1 MSLRGEH
8 YSQGPLTFLDTDNY
22 SVEYGGDTQ
31 GVEFDHY
38 NFTIPSQTQSQT
50 QASQLT
56 QDKLAPGAV
65 AVTNGLA
72 SLSLVDQGSDEED
85 NSAGPEELPPHA
97 CRYCGIHDPAA
108 VVMCNAT
115 KKWFCNGRGNTSGSH
130 IVTHLVRSKCK
141 EVTLHKDG
149 PLGETILECYNC
161 GCRNVFLLGFIPAKA
176 DSVVVLLCR
185 HPCAQQQG
193 SLKDMDWN
201 PDQWQPLIS
210 DRCFISWLVK
220 QPSDKETSRARQIS
234 ATQIAK
240 LEELWRENPEATLED
255 LDKPGVDEEPTPVQ
269 LHYQD
274 AYQYQHIF
282 GPLVKLEADYDKRM
296 KESQTQENIVVRW
309 DIGLNKKRVAYF
321 NFPRQDGDMRLMP
334 GDELRLRYVG
344 NLRSR
349 WDSVGHV
356 VKVPNSFGEEV
367 GIELKSNMGVPLDC
381 TNNFC
386 VDFVWKS
393 TSFDRMQNA
402 MKMFAVN
409 ETSVSNYLYH
419 KLLGHPVEEPANAKT
434 SNPPKHLSAPNLP
447 KLNSSQIYA
456 IKTVLQQPLGLIQ
469 GPPGTGKTVTS
480 ACIVYHLAK
489 MNLGQVLV
497 CAPSNIAVDQL
508 TEKIHKTGLKVVRL
522 CAKSREAID
531 SPVSFLALHNQ
542 VQAHDGYPE
551 LQKLQTL
558 KDEVGE
564 LSAADEKRYREL
576 KRRCERELLQR
587 GWEPLRR
594 HLQREPAAGALQY
607 SPRFPLSGTRLVL
620 EGIARSSQHPFNVIV
635 ACIRVMLSSK
645 ALGRS
650 ARVLRVLHETFGQ
663 RVWRNVVFV
672 LTSVDELLMSLDPRK
687 LCSAL
692 KEDVR
697 KRICHDVL
705 HGELKVP
712 LEVVDN
718 IAIVPVGFPWRCGPK
733 KSTWVGHLRRSILRT
748 AASSDCL
755 VTATSEP
762 VHLPVSSS
770 LFTAKPQEAISTIPS
785 LDPHQ
790 ASVPSMSRD
799 PHQASPCH
807 VTHISQVPV
816 SVTPSQAGP
825 ARATQAREPTTP
837 GRRTPPSQAEPRTT
851 SQTEPG
857 PTKQGR
863 THTKPGRARTHI
875 KPVPDATQP
884 SRTHIKPASCDP
896 HQASAPLMSRDPH
909 QASMATGTSVVSV
922 MVLHGARGNT
932 GRTRCSVSLSDKS
945 VSVQLQVEEGST
957 QTIASASNPLFS
969 TSLKSCLAEYLFDKL
984 DSAHMCDK
992 WMDLG
997 RELGFKFTE
1006 VENIRVSFVGSGN
1019 QNADVICCTCVG
1031 AGDSRLAKF
1040 RFRMVLIDESTQAT
1054 EPECMVPVVLG
1065 SKQVVLVGDHCQL
1078 GPVIMCKKAAN
1089 AGLSQSL
1096 FERLVCL
1103 GIKPIRLI
1111 VQYRMHPALSEFPSS
1126 VFYDGTLQNAVSPA
1140 ERKAAEDFPWPN
1152 PEKPM
1157 FFWYCQGQEEISS
1170 SGTSYLNRTEAANV
1184 EKVVTK
1190 LMKSGVR
1197 PEQIGVITP
1206 YEGQRAHVVQSMQ
1219 HNGAMPPR
1227 LYQELEVASV
1237 DAFQGRE
1244 KDFIILSCVRANEH
1258 QGIGFLNDARRLN
1271 VALTRAKYG
1280 VIVIG
1285 NAKVLSRH
1293 PLWHNLIKDYQE
1305 QGLLV
1310 EGPLTNLRKSEMH
1323 LSKPSKLYNKKNPGA
1338 HYMSRAMFSAKDA
1351 LIPPMTSPYDSGRP
1365 SLESLYQFDE
1375 YHRTHDPM
1383 GLIGADQNATIS
1395 AAALHAPATI
1405 FLPPAPPPHHYQQIQ
1420 PIGTGRTGAGSFVQN
1435 MINSQGSQDVAH
1447 HASQPLTQGNL
1458 PMSQPTQPLSQSE
1471 LSQDYLDDFHSQ
1483 DASILSQGSNY
1494 NNDCYRPILDYNHP
1508 VNQLF

>member
-1 MSLRGEH
+1 M
-8 YSQGPLTFLDTDNY
+8 
-22 SVEYGGDTQ
+22 
-31 GVEFDHY
+31 EF
-38 NFTIPSQTQSQT
+38 
-50 QASQLT
+50 
-56 QDKLAPGAV
+56 
-65 AVTNGLA
+65 
-72 SLSLVDQGSDEED
+72 
-85 NSAGPEELPPHA
+85 
-97 CRYCGIHDPAA
+97 
-108 VVMCNAT
+108 
-115 KKWFCNGRGNTSGSH
+115 
-130 IVTHLVRSKCK
+130 
-141 EVTLHKDG
+141 
-149 PLGETILECYNC
+149 
-161 GCRNVFLLGFIPAKA
+161 
-176 DSVVVLLCR
+176 
-185 HPCAQQQG
+185 
-193 SLKDMDWN
+193 
-201 PDQWQPLIS
+201 
-210 DRCFISWLVK
+210 
-220 QPSDKETSRARQIS
+220 
-234 ATQIAK
+234 
-240 LEELWRENPEATLED
+240 
-255 LDKPGVDEEPTPVQ
+255 
-269 LHYQD
+269 
-274 AYQYQHIF
+274 
-282 GPLVKLEADYDKRM
+282 
-296 KESQTQENIVVRW
+296 
-309 DIGLNKKRVAYF
+309 
-321 NFPRQDGDMRLMP
+321 
-334 GDELRLRYVG
+334 
-344 NLRSR
+344 
-349 WDSVGHV
+349 
-356 VKVPNSFGEEV
+356 
-367 GIELKSNMGVPLDC
+367 
-381 TNNFC
+381 
-386 VDFVWKS
+386 
-393 TSFDRMQNA
+393 
-402 MKMFAVN
+402 
-409 ETSVSNYLYH
+409 
-419 KLLGHPVEEPANAKT
+419 
-434 SNPPKHLSAPNLP
+434 LSAPNLP

-576 KRRCERELLQR
+576 KRRCERELLQLGASDVCPCTSESVR
-587 GWEPLRR
+587 CRDSE
-594 HLQREPAAGALQY
+594 AGSHYVVTCSESQQLVLY
-607 SPRFPLSGTRLVL
+607 NTPHGSSLSGTRLVL
-620 EGIARSSQHPFNVIV
+620 EEIARSSQHPFNVIV
-635 ACIRVMLSSK
+635 VCIRVMLSSK

-663 RVWRNVVFV
+663 CVWRNVVFV

-697 KRICHDVL
+697 KRICHDKL

-733 KSTWVGHLRRSILRT
+733 KSTWVDHLRRSILRT

-785 LDPHQ
+785 RDPHQ
-790 ASVPSMSRD
+790 ASVLLMSRD
-799 PHQASPCH
+799 PHQASVPLMPRDPHQASVPLMSRDPHQASVLLMSRDPRQASVPLMSRDPHQASVPLMPRDPHQASVLLMSRDPHQASVPLMPRDPHQASIPLMPRDPHQASVLLMSRDPHQASVPLMPRDPHQASIPLMPRDPHQASVPLMSRDPHQASVPLMPCDPH
-807 VTHISQVPV
+807 
-816 SVTPSQAGP
+816 QASIP
-825 ARATQAREPTTP
+825 LMSRDPHQA
-837 GRRTPPSQAEPRTT
+837 S
-851 SQTEPG
+851 
-857 PTKQGR
+857 
-863 THTKPGRARTHI
+863 I
-875 KPVPDATQP
+875 
-884 SRTHIKPASCDP
+884 SCDP
-896 HQASAPLMSRDPH
+896 HQASVPLMSHDPH
-909 QASMATGTSVVSV
+909 QASMATGTSVFSV
-922 MVLHGARGNT
+922 MVLHDARRNT
-932 GRTRCSVSLSDKS
+932 GRSRCSVSLSDKS
-945 VSVQLQVEEGST
+945 VSMLLQVEEEST
-957 QTIASASNPLFS
+957 QTIASASNPLVSTPLKFS
-969 TSLKSCLAEYLFDKL
+969 LAEYLFKKL
-984 DSAHMCDK
+984 DCMCDE

-1006 VENIRVSFVGSGN
+1006 VKNISATYLGSGN
-1019 QNADVICCTCVG
+1019 RNADVICCTCVG